1 MSDNEDNRERSVS
14 RSRDRDEDDYDR
26 DRRHNREETQME
38 GGAEENFNLH
48 VSNMGSEVHLA
59 V

>member
-14 RSRDRDEDDYDR
+14 RSRDRDEDYDR
-26 DRRHNREETQME
+26 DHRHNREETQME
-38 GGAEENFNLH
+38 GGTEENFNLH
-48 VSNMGSEVHLA
+48 VSNMGSEVLLA